1 MATSK
6 DDAASATL
14 DIGRMLDEQKFGAFH
29 LLLLV
34 TAFCLMMMDGFDLGA
49 AAVAGA
55 PLLKEFG
62 ADRAALGGLFSAGL
76 FAGLFGPPVF
86 GALADRLG
94 RRRLIVTG
102 ASFFGFFT
110 LLSVWAGSFE
120 QLVILRFIAGLGIS
134 GMMTVVVALIAE
146 YAPRSVR
153 ATLVVLA
160 FSGVTLGGGL
170 PGLVAAQWMGEYGW
184 RLMFWIGGLGPIV
197 LAIAAWIFL
206 PESVRFLA
214 LRPERRGQLITT
226 LRRINPRVVIT
237 EQTAFVI
244 SGEESTQ
251 KANSFAALFR
261 GRLAFLTPLFW
272 VSSLCCLMILF
283 FVNQWTPT
291 LLSQSGFSVAQG
303 QLATTVFQFTGTASG
318 LVIMRPLD
326 RFGFAPVPI
335 LFAIA
340 IPALVGIGLAGSD
353 LWPVMALM
361 GVAGFCLLGLQ
372 FGNIACES
380 QVFPTAIR
388 SLGVGSCFAAGR
400 VGGALGPLLGG
411 ILLKAGF
418 SPQSLFMIAAIPL
431 AVGLVAAIGI
441 MPLYL
446 RQLAGMREQ
455 TTDVALAAAQ

>member
-1 MATSK
+1 MANS
-6 DDAASATL
+6 L
-14 DIGRMLDEQKFGAFH
+14 DIGRMLDDQKFGGFH
-29 LLLLV
+29 LLLLI
-34 TAFCLMMMDGFDLGA
+34 TAFLLMMMDGFDLGA
-49 AAVAGA
+49 AAAAGA

-62 ADRAALGGLFSAGL
+62 VDRAALGGLFSAGL

-86 GALADRLG
+86 GSLADRLG
-94 RRRLIVTG
+94 RRRLIVAG
-102 ASFFGFFT
+102 AGFFGFFT
-110 LLSVWAGSFE
+110 LLSVWAGSFQ

-134 GMMTVVVALIAE
+134 GMMTVVVSLIAE
-146 YAPRSVR
+146 YAPRKVR

-170 PGLVAAQWMGEYGW
+170 PGLVAAQWMHEFGW
-184 RLMFWIGGLGPIV
+184 RLMFWIGGLGPIA
-197 LAIAAWIFL
+197 LAITAWILL
-206 PESVRFLA
+206 PESVRYLA
-214 LRPERRGQLITT
+214 LRPERRAQLITT
-226 LRRINPRVVIT
+226 LRRINPSLDIDANTR
-237 EQTAFVI
+237 FVI
-244 SGEESTQ
+244 SGEQTSH
-251 KANSFAALFR
+251 KASPISALFS

-283 FVNQWTPT
+283 FINQWTPT
-291 LLSQSGFSVAQG
+291 LLAQSGFTVAQG
-303 QLATTVFQFTGTASG
+303 QLATTVFQFAGTASG

-340 IPALVGIGLAGSD
+340 IPALIGIGLAGSD

-388 SLGVGSCFAAGR
+388 SLGVGSCFAFGR

-411 ILLKAGF
+411 ILLKAGV

-431 AVGLVAAIGI
+431 GIGLVAAIAI

-455 TTDVALAAAQ
+455 TADIALAAAE